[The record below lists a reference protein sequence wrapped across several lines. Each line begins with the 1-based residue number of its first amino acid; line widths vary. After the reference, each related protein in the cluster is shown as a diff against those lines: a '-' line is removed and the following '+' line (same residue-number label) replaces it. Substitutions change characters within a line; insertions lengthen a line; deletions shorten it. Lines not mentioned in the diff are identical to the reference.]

1 MAKNKLSQNYKTKLP
16 KYIDY
21 YLKLIKTSY
30 LALKFYPNIDLYQPI
45 FYYLLIDIY
54 EHLTFIIITNLRILL
69 SSNVISHLRQNKDIL
84 VIALFFIFFCSYLD
98 SLLLYCQ
105 MCIYQPIFRLSTW
118 QPLNQRRFTPYMKIG
133 KTKNKTS
140 LVSEIW
146 RHSKFFI

>member
-30 LALKFYPNIDLYQPI
+30 LALKFYPNI
-45 FYYLLIDIY
+45 IDIY

-118 QPLNQRRFTPYMKIG
+118 QPLNQRSFTPYMKIG

>member
-1 MAKNKLSQNYKTKLP
+1 MRPMAKNKLSQNYKTKLP

-69 SSNVISHLRQNKDIL
+69 SSNAPSAEQGHTRNCTFLH
-84 VIALFFIFFCSYLD
+84 FF
-98 SLLLYCQ
+98 LLL
-105 MCIYQPIFRLSTW
+105 PR
-118 QPLNQRRFTPYMKIG
+118 
-133 KTKNKTS
+133 
-140 LVSEIW
+140 
-146 RHSKFFI
+146 